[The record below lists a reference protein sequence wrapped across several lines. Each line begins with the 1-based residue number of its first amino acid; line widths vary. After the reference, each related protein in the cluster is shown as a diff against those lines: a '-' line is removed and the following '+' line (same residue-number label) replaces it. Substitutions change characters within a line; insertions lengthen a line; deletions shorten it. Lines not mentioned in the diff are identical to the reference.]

1 MALLNKTNL
10 TNRPIQKGDAGI
22 VLRADGSFDIFNC
35 FGFAGEPIILT
46 PHQLETGE
54 KLLALSVALKIPEVM
69 RLLESIAHDK
79 DIVGEPL
86 EAIKADA

>member
-35 FGFAGEPIILT
+35 FEFTGEPIVLT

-54 KLLALSVALKIPEVM
+54 KLLALTIPLRVPEVM
-69 RLLESIAHDK
+69 RLLQSMAHDP